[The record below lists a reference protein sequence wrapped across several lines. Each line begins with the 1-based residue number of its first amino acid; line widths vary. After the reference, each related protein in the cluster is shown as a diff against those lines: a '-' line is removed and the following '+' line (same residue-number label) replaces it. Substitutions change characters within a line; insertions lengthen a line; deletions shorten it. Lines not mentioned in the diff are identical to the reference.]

1 MSNRN
6 WIRVFIGV
14 VFLGLLST
22 ASAAAMWN
30 ANRTTYFTFN
40 RSVQIPGA
48 TLPAGTYVFELADP
62 NHSLD
67 VVRVLSKDRKRVFL
81 TAFTRPAER
90 PRDKKLEAAIVFGET
105 SPGIAPPIKVWYPQD
120 ERTGRQ
126 FIY

>member
-1 MSNRN
+1 MNRN

-22 ASAAAMWN
+22 ASTGAMIGN
-30 ANRTTYFTFN
+30 AKRTTYFTFS
-40 RSVQIPGA
+40 RSVQIPGV

-62 NHSLD
+62 DHSLD
-67 VVRVLSKDRKRVFL
+67 VVRVLNKERNRVYL
-81 TAFTRPAER
+81 TAFTRPVER
-90 PRDKKLEAAIVFGET
+90 SRASKLDAAIVFAET